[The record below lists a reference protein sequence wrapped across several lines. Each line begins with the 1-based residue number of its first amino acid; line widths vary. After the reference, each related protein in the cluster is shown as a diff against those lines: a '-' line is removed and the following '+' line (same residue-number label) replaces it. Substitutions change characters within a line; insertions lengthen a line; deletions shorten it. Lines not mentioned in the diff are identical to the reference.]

1 MDIAVISLTKNGREL
16 SRRIAETPSG
26 HRFRRYC
33 FHKHT
38 DEAAEAFT
46 DINALTGCIF
56 GTYDAL
62 IFVCACGIA
71 VRAAAPY
78 LCSKATDPAVLAADD
93 CGKFIIP
100 VLSGHIGGAN
110 ALARQLAV
118 LTGAVPVVTTA
129 TDIGG
134 RFSPDCFAAANGLVI
149 TNLKAAKEIAA
160 AVLNGEKTGLVTE
173 YKYLN
178 MPEDVVC
185 GSGPR
190 TGIYIGSGDVEP
202 FPVTLRLVPRNI
214 VIGIGCKR
222 GTPAGTVSRRV
233 RSALKEAGIPFERV
247 CGAASIDLKGDE
259 KGLLEFCGSCGLEL
273 SLFSAGELMSTEG
286 DFTPSAFVMETTG
299 TDNVCERSAVRLSG
313 GTLVLRKNAAEGV
326 TVAAAEK
333 PLIIDFERKML

>member
-1 MDIAVISLTKNGREL
+1 MDIAVISLTENGREF

-38 DEAAEAFT
+38 DGNAEAFT

-56 GTYDAL
+56 STYDAL

-78 LCSKATDPAVLAADD
+78 LRSKTTDPAVLAVDD

-129 TDIGG
+129 TDTGG

-149 TNLKAAKEIAA
+149 TDLRAAKEIAA
-160 AVLNGEKTGLVTE
+160 AVLDGEKTGLVTE
-173 YKYLN
+173 YKCLN

-185 GSGPR
+185 GSGSR

-214 VIGIGCKR
+214 VIGIGCKK
-222 GTPAGTVSRRV
+222 GITAGTVSRRV
-233 RSALKEAGIPFERV
+233 HSALNEAGIPFERV
-247 CGAASIDLKGDE
+247 YGAASIDLKSDE
-259 KGLLEFCGSCGLEL
+259 KGLLEFCSSCGLEL
-273 SLFSAGELMSTEG
+273 SFFSAEELMSTEG
-286 DFTPSAFVMETTG
+286 EFTPSAFVMETAG
-299 TDNVCERSAVRLSG
+299 ADNVCERSAVRLSDG
-313 GTLVLRKNAAEGV
+313 RLVLRKSAAEGV

-333 PLIIDFERKML
+333 PIIIDFERKML